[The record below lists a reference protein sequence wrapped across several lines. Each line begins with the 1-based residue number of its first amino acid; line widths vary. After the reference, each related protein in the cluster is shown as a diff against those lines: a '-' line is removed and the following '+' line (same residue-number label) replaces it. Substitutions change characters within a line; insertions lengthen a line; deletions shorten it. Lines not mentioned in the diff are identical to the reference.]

1 MLSDKDLL
9 KLIKENKLVI
19 EPFSERSL
27 GCASIDLSLGDS
39 FCKYTNKIDTHSK
52 NIKFV
57 RFKKKKIVLEP
68 NQFILA
74 TTLETVHIQ
83 NGYYGF
89 IETRGNFS
97 RAGISISCDDGH
109 IDPGT
114 NGKITLEIKN
124 NNNVSVLLYV
134 GDFLC
139 QLFIFKLSSFCRKV
153 YSGKYQRQLNPTTFK
168 I

>member
-1 MLSDKDLL
+1 MLSDREILQ
-9 KLIKENKLVI
+9 LIKKKKLAI
-19 EPFSERSL
+19 EPFSEKSV
-27 GCASIDLSLGDS
+27 GCASIDLSLGED
-39 FCKYTNKIDTHSK
+39 FCAYTKKIDTRSK
-52 NIKFV
+52 NIEVAYSKSE
-57 RFKKKKIVLEP
+57 KVLLKP
-68 NQFILA
+68 SQFILA
-74 TTLETVHIQ
+74 TTKETVRLA

-97 RAGISISCDDGH
+97 RAGISVSCNDGH

-124 NNNVSVLLYV
+124 NNNVQVVLYA

-139 QLFIFKLSSFCRKV
+139 QLFVFKLSSLCSKV
-153 YSGKYQRQLNPTTFK
+153 YSGKYREQVLPTAFK